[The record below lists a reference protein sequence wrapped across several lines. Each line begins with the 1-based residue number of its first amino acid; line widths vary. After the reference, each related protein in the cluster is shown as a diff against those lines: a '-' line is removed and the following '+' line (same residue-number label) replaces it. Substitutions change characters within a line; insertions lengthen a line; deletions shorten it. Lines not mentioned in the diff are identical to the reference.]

1 MKRTT
6 TNRAAQ
12 MSKTSERE
20 EAAIFGLRY
29 LEEDAVD
36 IQDVVRGGFTGQLS
50 NDGSPS
56 SPRTDVDW
64 MN

>member
-1 MKRTT
+1 MEHTT
-6 TNRAAQ
+6 TTPAVKT
-12 MSKTSERE
+12 SKTTERE

-29 LEEDAVD
+29 LEEDAAD
-36 IQDVVRGGFTGQLS
+36 LQDVIRGGFTGQLS